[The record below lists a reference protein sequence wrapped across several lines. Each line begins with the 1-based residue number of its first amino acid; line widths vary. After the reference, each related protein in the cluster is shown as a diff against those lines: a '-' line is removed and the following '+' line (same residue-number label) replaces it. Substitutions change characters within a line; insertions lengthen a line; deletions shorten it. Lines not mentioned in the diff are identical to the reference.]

1 MEVKLLNKVVNSIH
15 LVSNNII
22 MMMIKVILIN
32 INKLINKSRI
42 NNIYLNIKHNQIILN
57 LININIKINIKIF
70 QVIILVT
77 ITIITIQM
85 YNIIH

>member
-1 MEVKLLNKVVNSIH
+1 LNKVVNSIH

>member
-1 MEVKLLNKVVNSIH
+1 
-15 LVSNNII
+15 
-22 MMMIKVILIN
+22 MIKVILIN

-77 ITIITIQM
+77 IIIITIQM